1 MGWSFAMRDTGRKAH
16 IESLT
21 SAKHFSNGYVPITFR
36 VVGNH
41 VWQLVQRPD
50 GTKFI
55 TLDLIAKE
63 RGGGWGYKNLDEDG
77 EPYFVDC
84 PLTLIRQ
91 ADPPATAN
99 AEAWRANAEAW
110 RAKVYE
116 YADRQKRLKR
126 EMSTLKPGTVI
137 VVGPCQY
144 TLLEDLGR
152 SGWRAKDSGGAY
164 WRLTKRWVKSQ
175 LKV

>member
-1 MGWSFAMRDTGRKAH
+1 MQDIGRKAH

-21 SAKHFSNGYVPITFR
+21 SAKHFSNGYIPITHR

-63 RGGGWGYKNLDEDG
+63 RGGGWGYKGIDEDCG
-77 EPYFVDC
+77 PFYYDC
-84 PLTLIRQ
+84 PVTLIRQ
-91 ADPPATAN
+91 ADPPATPN
-99 AEAWRANAEAW
+99 AEAWRVKVREFAEQ
-110 RAKVYE
+110 
-116 YADRQKRLKR
+116 QKRLKR
-126 EMSTLKPGTVI
+126 EMQTLKPGSVI
-137 VVGPCQY
+137 VAGPCQY

-152 SGWRAKDSGGAY
+152 RVKDQGGAY
-164 WRLTKRWVKSQ
+164 WRLTKRFIKSQ

>member
-1 MGWSFAMRDTGRKAH
+1 MGWSFAMQDTGRKAH

-21 SAKHFSNGYVPITFR
+21 NQRHFSPGYISVTYR

-50 GTKFI
+50 GTKYI

-63 RGGGWGYKNLDEDG
+63 RGGGWGYKGMSEDSG
-77 EPYFVDC
+77 PYYFDC
-84 PLTLIRQ
+84 PLALLDK

-99 AEAWRANAEAW
+99 AEAWRI
-110 RAKVYE
+110 KVRE

-126 EMSTLKPGTVI
+126 EMQNLKPGTVI

-152 SGWRAKDSGGAY
+152 SGWIARDLGGHN
-164 WRLTKRWVKSQ
+164 WRLTKRFIKSQ
-175 LKV
+175 FKV

>member
-1 MGWSFAMRDTGRKAH
+1 MGWSFSCNDIGRKAH

-21 SAKHFSNGYVPITFR
+21 NQRHFSNGYIPITHR

-50 GTKFI
+50 GPKFI
-55 TLDLIAKE
+55 VLDLIAKE
-63 RGGGWGYKNLDEDG
+63 RGGGWGYKSMTEDCG
-77 EPYFVDC
+77 PYFFDC
-84 PLTLIRQ
+84 PPALLDK

-99 AEAWRANAEAW
+99 AEAWRI
-110 RAKVYE
+110 KVFE

-126 EMSTLKPGTVI
+126 EMQTLKPGTVL

-152 SGWRAKDSGGAY
+152 SGWMAKDLGGHH
-164 WRLTKRWVKSQ
+164 WRLTERFVKSQ

>member
-21 SAKHFSNGYVPITFR
+21 NQRHFSPGYVPITHR

-41 VWQLVQRPD
+41 IWQLVQRPD
-50 GTKFI
+50 GTKYI

-63 RGGGWGYKNLDEDG
+63 RGWGYKSLDEDCG
-77 EPYFVDC
+77 PYFFDC
-84 PLTLIRQ
+84 PTTLLGK

-99 AEAWRANAEAW
+99 AEAWRV
-110 RAKVYE
+110 KVWE

-126 EMSTLKPGTVI
+126 EMQTLKPGDTI
-137 VVGPCQY
+137 EVGPCQY

-152 SGWRAKDSGGAY
+152 SGWRAKDLGGHH
-164 WRLTKRWVKSQ
+164 WRLTQRFIKSQ

>member
-21 SAKHFSNGYVPITFR
+21 SAKHFSPGYTPITHR

-55 TLDLIAKE
+55 ALDLIAKE
-63 RGGGWGYKNLDEDG
+63 RGGGWGYKSLDEDFG
-77 EPYFVDC
+77 PYFFDC
-84 PLTLIRQ
+84 PLALLDK

-99 AEAWRANAEAW
+99 AEAWRA
-110 RAKVYE
+110 KVWDYH
-116 YADRQKRLKR
+116 DRQRRQKR
-126 EMSTLKPGTVI
+126 EMLTLKPGSVI

-144 TLLEDLGR
+144 TLINDLGR
-152 SGWRAKDSGGAY
+152 SGWRVKDSGGAY
-164 WRLTKRWVKSQ
+164 WRLTRRFIKSQ
-175 LKV
+175 LEV

>member
-1 MGWSFAMRDTGRKAH
+1 MGWSFAMQDIGRKAH

-21 SAKHFSNGYVPITFR
+21 SAKHFSEGYIPITYR

-41 VWQLVQRPD
+41 VWQLVQRPN
-50 GTKFI
+50 GTKYI

-63 RGGGWGYKNLDEDG
+63 RGGGYGYKGLDEDWG
-77 EPYFVDC
+77 PTHLDC
-84 PLTLIRQ
+84 PLTLLDK

-99 AEAWRANAEAW
+99 AEAWRI
-110 RAKVYE
+110 KVWE
-116 YADRQKRLKR
+116 YAERLKRLKR
-126 EMSTLKPGTVI
+126 EMQTLKPGTVI
-137 VVGPCQY
+137 VTAQNQY

-152 SGWRAKDSGGAY
+152 SGWIARDLGGHN
-164 WRLTKRWVKSQ
+164 WRLTKRFIKSQ